1 MIITLIYVY
10 KYCIAVG
17 RMIKLFF
24 MEEIEIKK
32 SQEPKS
38 AKARKTRARIL
49 EAARAVFA
57 EHGFA
62 KTTAE
67 EISTKAGVGYGTFYL
82 YFKDKREALHTILSE
97 VDAKLYHLGEDEL
110 AKYRRGLGAL
120 STIKAT
126 ISSFFDNFQANADV
140 IKICH
145 ELSTTDP
152 DFKAKHDEIRARLIN
167 RVKEHLLKGV
177 EVGNVKNIDP
187 EITSFALAGLIETIA
202 IEWFFNNRQW
212 DRDKVINTVAKLYL
226 GAIIKS

>member
-1 MIITLIYVY
+1 MDELEA
-10 KYCIAVG
+10 KKIA
-17 RMIKLFF
+17 I
-24 MEEIEIKK
+24 
-32 SQEPKS
+32 PKS

-67 EISTKAGVGYGTFYL
+67 EISTRAGVGYGTFYL

-97 VDAKLYHLGEDEL
+97 VDDKLYRLGEDEL
-110 AKYRRGLGAL
+110 QKYRRGLGAL

-126 ISSFFDNFQANADV
+126 ISSFFDNFRANADI

-145 ELSTTDP
+145 ELSATDP
-152 DFKAKHDEIRARLIN
+152 DFKAKHDEVRARLIN
-167 RVKEHLLKGV
+167 RVKEHLLKGMQI
-177 EVGNVKNIDP
+177 GNTREIDP

-202 IEWFFNNRQW
+202 IEWFFNNKEW
-212 DRDKVINTVAKLYL
+212 DKEKVVNTVSKIYFNAV
-226 GAIIKS
+226 IR